1 MKKMDDPRIPRV
13 ICTVTLHSKSEQ
25 NQVQTSGFGTP
36 NLGPLSLSYC
46 AQERSCDREMSILG
60 NDSKCLSSDYF
71 CQGWFQRCTIYHTPS
86 SSQPSIHPFHRW
98 ETEAQRD
105 ITCTRLQGYLESE
118 GAQIGAPGA
127 WLQYVGFYH
136 SNML

>member
-1 MKKMDDPRIPRV
+1 MDDPRIPRV

-60 NDSKCLSSDYF
+60 NAANAYLVITFARDGSKDAPY
-71 CQGWFQRCTIYHTPS
+71 TIPFHPHS
-86 SSQPSIHPFHRW
+86 HPFTHFTDGKLKHE
-98 ETEAQRD
+98 ET
-105 ITCTRLQGYLESE
+105 
-118 GAQIGAPGA
+118 
-127 WLQYVGFYH
+127 
-136 SNML
+136 